1 LLDYVSHNCG
11 KNLQKCDIADL
22 APSAPH
28 ECAAKTGVQNRSK
41 IFPVF
46 GTNFTA
52 NIDEVMLTEQK

>member
-1 LLDYVSHNCG
+1 MLDCVSHNCG

-22 APSAPH
+22 FTLSLH
-28 ECAAKTGVQNRSK
+28 ECALKRGDKNRSK
-41 IFPVF
+41 NFPVF